1 MPHCIEK
8 THDQKHEQNWNSMK
22 FNSLHI
28 VQIFK
33 SRAHG
38 SRPEQHA
45 WQETS
50 RSRQEFRGQSLSN
63 D

>member
-1 MPHCIEK
+1 
-8 THDQKHEQNWNSMK
+8 MK